1 MLLLLLPNPSLAVQ
15 TDSHNQAENRT
26 ILVLGDSLSAGYGI
40 GEAAG
45 WVRLLQ
51 QKLHTEQYDYHVVNA
66 SVSGETT
73 TGGLRRLDSLL
84 AKWQPELVVI
94 ELGGND
100 GLRGVNLNTIK
111 HNLSRMIA
119 QAQSTA
125 ADVILLGMH
134 IPPNYGPR
142 YTDGFHR
149 IYHTLAEEYSI
160 SLVPFLLHNVATDS
174 ELMQTDGIH
183 PTAEAQ
189 PTILETVWPVLAARL
204 VSRESAIPVQD

>member
-1 MLLLLLPNPSLAVQ
+1 MLLLLLNPALAVQ
-15 TDSHNQAENRT
+15 TDSHNQLEKRT

-45 WVRLLQ
+45 WVSLLQ
-51 QKLHTEQYDYHVVNA
+51 QKLHSEQYDYHVVNA
-66 SVSGETT
+66 SISGETT

-84 AKWQPELVVI
+84 AKWQPELVII

-100 GLRGVNLNTIK
+100 GLRGVNLKTIES
-111 HNLSRMIA
+111 NLSRMIA
-119 QAQSTA
+119 QAQSTP

-149 IYHTLAEEYSI
+149 IYHTLSEEYSI
-160 SLVPFLLHNVATDS
+160 SLVPFLLDNVATNS
-174 ELMQTDGIH
+174 ELMQPDGIH
-183 PTAEAQ
+183 PTARAQ
-189 PTILETVWPVLAARL
+189 PTILETVWPVLAAQL
-204 VSRESAIPVQD
+204 VNRESAIPAQD